1 MTGWRIGYTIFPLE
15 YRRYFLNTTLY
26 TLSSPVTLS
35 IAAAETALKKFE
47 DRSELMNIY
56 KERAL
61 YMKNSLIKLGFK
73 VVEPK
78 GAFYIFADYS
88 EVSELNS
95 FDFAMDILRKVQVA
109 VVPGISFG
117 TEKYFRISLTADIFK
132 LKEAVERI
140 EKYVKKIIQPI
151 K

>member
-15 YRRYFLNTTLY
+15 YRRNFLNTTLY
-26 TLSSPVTLS
+26 TLSSPMALS
-35 IAAAETALKKFE
+35 IAAAEVALEKFE

-61 YMKNSLIKLGFK
+61 YMKNALTELGFN

-78 GAFYIFADYS
+78 GAFYIFAEYS
-88 EVSELNS
+88 AVSELNS
-95 FDFAMDILRKVQVA
+95 FDFAMDMLKKVQVA

-117 TEKYFRISLTADIFK
+117 TEKYFRISLTVDIPK
-132 LKEAVERI
+132 LEKAVKRI
-140 EKYVKKIIQPI
+140 KKYVEENRK
-151 K
+151 